1 VVVGRALRSPTP
13 VMTGSID
20 RVVFQPYWNV
30 PYSIL
35 KNEVMGELDAAYLEK
50 HDMEIVDLN
59 GRQRALGDEA
69 LAGLRGGKLRLRQRP
84 GTKNSLGPVKFDF
97 SNEHSIYLHGTPAQ
111 ALFARSRRDFSH
123 GCIRVEDPER
133 LAAWLLREQ
142 LEWSREEIQ
151 KALAGGGTR
160 SVKLKNPTPVLL
172 LYGTAVVL
180 EDGEVRFFDDI
191 YGIDRVLDDAL
202 KKPRWQAPAKKRA
215 EAQLA
220 VKR

>member
-1 VVVGRALRSPTP
+1 
-13 VMTGSID
+13 
-20 RVVFQPYWNV
+20 
-30 PYSIL
+30 
-35 KNEVMGELDAAYLEK
+35 
-50 HDMEIVDLN
+50 
-59 GRQRALGDEA
+59 
-69 LAGLRGGKLRLRQRP
+69 
-84 GTKNSLGPVKFDF
+84 VKFDF